1 MTASFEGHT
10 DIVQILIEAKAE
22 INTQDEVCCS
32 YHQKTHCTQH
42 HTVWLYTA
50 VLGEV
55 TVCYCPQ
62 DGWTALHLAA
72 QEGKVDVVRLL
83 TEAQALVNIQTQVC
97 TSTTLHMLCLMNK

>member
-1 MTASFEGHT
+1 MRASCNGHT

-22 INTQDEVCCS
+22 INTQNEVCCS

-42 HTVWLYTA
+42 MTTHTVWLYTA

-55 TVCYCPQ
+55 TVCYSPQ

-83 TEAQALVNIQTQVC
+83 TEAQALVNIRKRVC
-97 TSTTLHMLCLMNK
+97 TSTTLHKSN